1 MTMQEIGMEAMPNV
15 YISYVQIFDEDNIEV
30 QVTVKDF
37 FDNPTWAA
45 SQILLDKLKIK
56 VLVLAFDEGEPLG
69 SDSDKLNNGL
79 ISIHEANGSFQ
90 ERSIYNFFIDDIV
103 TEGNLTNYY
112 YKFRFNRVNKSNV
125 YVYAQTFVDVSELN
139 LGFTDYHYLD
149 GPMASEAIK
158 INDATPEN
166 GFLFRTP
173 DGAIWSGP
181 VHGHQGDYM
190 VGSYHTDEDH
200 DKLKQETVDSKV
212 LDFLSGLPT

>member
-1 MTMQEIGMEAMPNV
+1 MTMQEIGMESMPNV

-45 SQILLDKLKIK
+45 SQILRDKLKIK
-56 VLVLAFDEGEPLG
+56 VLVLAFDIAGRDEVN
-69 SDSDKLNNGL
+69 KLNNGQ
-79 ISIHEANGSFQ
+79 ITIHESNGNFQ
-90 ERSIYNFFIDDIV
+90 ERSIYNFFIEDIV

-112 YKFRFNRVNKSNV
+112 YKFRFNRVNKSNI
-125 YVYAQTFVDVSELN
+125 YIYTQAFVDVSELN

-149 GPMASEAIK
+149 GPMASEAVK
-158 INDATPEN
+158 INGETPEN